1 MIKKS
6 LAIIAGGKSSRMNY
20 NDKALLLYKEKT
32 FIEHIINSGKSFDE
46 IIVISNNKYLSYVLP
61 VKVYR
66 DIYLGKG
73 PLSGI
78 HSALLNAK
86 HDKVLCI
93 ACDMPLISERTLK
106 LLASITEEYEILA
119 PKIRG
124 KLQPLCTIYSKSL
137 IPKIE
142 NALIEEQ
149 NKLQTFIRTTNYK
162 IIEDKDYEELDEKYF
177 LNVNTIKEYAE
188 LLLSE
193 NW

>member
-66 DIYLGKG
+66 DIYLGNG

-78 HSALLNAK
+78 HSALINAK
-86 HDKVLCI
+86 YDKVLCI
-93 ACDMPLISERTLK
+93 ACDMPLISERSLNTIG
-106 LLASITEEYEILA
+106 SIIGEYEVLV
-119 PKIRG
+119 PKIKG
-124 KLQPLCTIYSKSL
+124 KLQPLCSIYSKSL

-142 NALIEEQ
+142 KALIEEQ
-149 NKLQTFIRTTNYK
+149 NKLQAFIRTTNYK
-162 IIEDKDYEELDEKYF
+162 IIEDKDYEELNEKYF
-177 LNVNTIKEYAE
+177 LNINTTKEYND
-188 LLLSE
+188 LLLLQD
-193 NW
+193 